1 MSGISV
7 MKRLVTLFTAFW
19 MTTTAS
25 AIAEQA
31 VVVELFTSQGCSS
44 CPPAD
49 KILGEIAKRDNV
61 IALALHVDY
70 WDYIG
75 WKDQFAQPK
84 FTDRQRDYA
93 RAARERTIYTP
104 QMVIGGKDHV
114 IGSRPNRIAELLKEH
129 GAKTPAV
136 AVQVKRNG
144 TKITIEAAALKS
156 LSRSAAVQLVT
167 YRPNATVDIGRGENA
182 GRRITY
188 HNIVQDWIEIGDWN
202 GNGTFTASAEVPANM
217 PFVVLVQS
225 GTDGVMLGAAHLR

>member
-1 MSGISV
+1 MN
-7 MKRLVTLFTAFW
+7 RLVTLFTALW
-19 MTTTAS
+19 MTTSGA
-25 AIAEQA
+25 ALAEQT

-49 KILGEIAKRDNV
+49 KILGEIAKQDNV

-84 FTDRQRDYA
+84 FTNRQRDYA
-93 RAARERTIYTP
+93 RAAGERTIYTP

-114 IGSRPNRIAELLKEH
+114 IGSRPMLIASLLQKH
-129 GAKTPAV
+129 AAKTPEV
-136 AVQVKRNG
+136 NVQLQRQG
-144 TKITIEAAALKS
+144 TTITIEADANSDL
-156 LSRSAAVQLVT
+156 RRNAAVQLVT

-188 HNIVQDWIEIGDWN
+188 HNIVQEWIDIGSWN
-202 GNGTFTASAEVPANM
+202 GSGTFSANAEVPM
-217 PFVVLVQS
+217 DVPFVVLVQS

>member
-1 MSGISV
+1 
-7 MKRLVTLFTAFW
+7 MKRLFTLITVFW

-84 FTDRQRDYA
+84 FTKRQRDYA
-93 RAARERTIYTP
+93 RAAGERTIYTP

-114 IGSRPNRIAELLKEH
+114 IGSRPNRITELLKEH
-129 GAKTPAV
+129 TARIPV
-136 AVQVKRNG
+136 VNVQLKRNG
-144 TKITIEAAALKS
+144 TQISIEADAAS
-156 LSRSAAVQLVT
+156 NLSRTAAVQLVT
-167 YRPNATVDIGRGENA
+167 YRASATVDISRGENA

-188 HNIVQDWIEIGDWN
+188 HNIVQDWIDIGDWN
-202 GNGTFTASAEVPANM
+202 GDGTFTASAEVPVDV
-217 PFVVLVQS
+217 PLVVLVQS
-225 GTDGVMLGAAHLR
+225 GTDGAMLGAAHLR

>member
-1 MSGISV
+1 MNRLIALIS
-7 MKRLVTLFTAFW
+7 TLW
-19 MTTTAS
+19 MTAS
-25 AIAEQA
+25 GAALAEQT

-49 KILGEIAKRDNV
+49 KILGEIAKDDNV

-75 WKDQFAQPK
+75 WKDQFAQSK
-84 FTDRQRDYA
+84 FTNRQRDYA
-93 RAARERTIYTP
+93 RAAGERTIYTP

-114 IGSRPNRIAELLKEH
+114 IGSRPMLIAKLLRDH
-129 GAKTPAV
+129 AARTPAV
-136 AVQVKRNG
+136 NVQLKRQG
-144 TKITIEAAALKS
+144 TTVTIEADAATGLR
-156 LSRSAAVQLVT
+156 RSAAVQLVT

-188 HNIVQDWIEIGDWN
+188 HNIVQEWIDIGNWN
-202 GNGTFTASAEVPANM
+202 GNDTFIANAEVPADV